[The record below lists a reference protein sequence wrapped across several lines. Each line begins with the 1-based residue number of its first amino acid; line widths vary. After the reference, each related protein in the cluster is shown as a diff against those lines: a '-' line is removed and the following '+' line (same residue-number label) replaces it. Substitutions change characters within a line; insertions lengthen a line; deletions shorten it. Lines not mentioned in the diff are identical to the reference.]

1 MNLKKHVL
9 DYEIL
14 VLRAKQMELGC
25 GSGLALCDSW
35 DAILIGIDNVTRDI
49 RRELKE
55 PETKVRRGLTTRQEK
70 AEAWVAKVAPKRRNS

>member
-25 GSGLALCDSW
+25 GSDLALCDSW
-35 DAILIGIDNVTRDI
+35 DAILIGFENVTRDI

-55 PETKVRRGLTTRQEK
+55 PEKVRRRVK
-70 AEAWVAKVAPKRRNS
+70 